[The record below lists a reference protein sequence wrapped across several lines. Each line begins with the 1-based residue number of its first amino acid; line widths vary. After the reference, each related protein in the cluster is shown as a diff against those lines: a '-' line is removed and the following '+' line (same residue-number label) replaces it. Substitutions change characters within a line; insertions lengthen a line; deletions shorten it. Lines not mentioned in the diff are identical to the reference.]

1 MRIRNFSLGEYNYC
15 ELIGR
20 KAAEVFTFIV
30 KANDR
35 IDVVFIHE
43 FKQPPLLQ
51 DRISLSWMEEQLIK
65 DALELRRSCE
75 LPFWDA
81 VLLSCFR
88 RPTVP
93 ERLLDAAMYHQDYSQ
108 SKIGVSRD
116 DVINGRLEKA
126 SERNGEI
133 GNAMLSEVI
142 LVDGSVGHIPML
154 DFHCRADED
163 NLKLV
168 VAVTKRVF
176 CGGGIVL
183 ESGESYHG
191 IGLGV
196 LSPEEFMSF
205 LAKSFLFCPIVD
217 RAYLAHQL
225 ADRRC
230 SLRISKGGP
239 SQKLPSVVAV
249 VQ

>member
-1 MRIRNFSLGEYNYC
+1 MSSYNYS
-15 ELIGR
+15 ELMGHR
-20 KAAEVFTFIV
+20 AAEVFAAIV
-30 KANDR
+30 KTNHR
-35 IDVVFIHE
+35 IDTVFVHE

-51 DRISLSWMEEQLIK
+51 DRIILSGMEEQLVK
-65 DALELRRSCE
+65 DALELRRVCG

-93 ERLLDAAMYHQDYSQ
+93 ERLLDAAMYHQDCSH
-108 SKIGVSRD
+108 SKVGVSRD
-116 DVINGRLEKA
+116 DVIKGSLVKA
-126 SERNGEI
+126 AERIGEV

-154 DFHCRADED
+154 DFHCRADD
-163 NLKLV
+163 NNLKLV
-168 VAVTKRVF
+168 VAVSKRLF
-176 CGGGIVL
+176 RSGGIVL

-191 IGLGV
+191 IGLGI
-196 LSPEEFMSF
+196 LSPEEFMGF
-205 LAKSFLFCPIVD
+205 LAEAFLFCPIVD

-239 SQKLPSVVAV
+239 LQKLPSVVAV